1 MKAITYRGPGN
12 GPPSFEEVPPPR
24 LQHPADAIVQISHTT
39 ICGTD
44 LHILKGDLPE
54 VTKGRV
60 LGHEGVGTIVE
71 IGPAV
76 TGFAVGDRV
85 LISCITACG
94 RCEYCRRE
102 MFSHC
107 ASGGWALGHT
117 ADGTQA
123 EFVRIP
129 FADTSLYLA
138 PPGIDDESLVMMSDV
153 MPTAYEC
160 GVLSGRLRPGQ
171 TAAVI
176 GAGPIGLGFI
186 LAARMFSPSQLIA
199 IDKDDNRLEI
209 ARAMGATMV
218 INNSND
224 KADAEVL
231 EHTGGKG
238 VDLAVEAVGIPS
250 TFELCQAIVAP
261 GGRIANIGVHGA
273 PATLH
278 LEKLWS
284 HNITLTTRLVDT
296 SSTTGLLQT
305 LRSGA
310 IQPGR
315 LVTHRFAFSNFPEAY
330 DVFSHASDRRAI
342 KVLVSV

>member
-1 MKAITYRGPGN
+1 
-12 GPPSFEEVPPPR
+12 
-24 LQHPADAIVQISHTT
+24 
-39 ICGTD
+39 
-44 LHILKGDLPE
+44 
-54 VTKGRV
+54 
-60 LGHEGVGTIVE
+60 
-71 IGPAV
+71 
-76 TGFAVGDRV
+76 
-85 LISCITACG
+85 
-94 RCEYCRRE
+94 

-296 SSTTGLLQT
+296 CSTIGLLQT
-305 LRSGA
+305 LRRGA
-310 IQPGR
+310 IQPRR
-315 LVTHRFAFSNFPEAY
+315 LVTHRFAFSNFPDAY
-330 DVFSHASDRRAI
+330 EVFSHASDRRAI